1 MHASLAVPAA
11 LFPLSDPLLILAAV
25 LPVVFVVPLVF
36 ERLKI
41 PGVVGLI
48 LAGVALGPHGLGIFG
63 RDGLIGA
70 LSEAGLLYV
79 MFIAGAELDLVM
91 FGRYR
96 RQSAIFGAM
105 SFALPVVCGT
115 SAGLATGRPWLA
127 AILLGAVIASHT
139 LIAYPVA
146 SRLGIARRLPV
157 TVAVGGTIVSDTL
170 ALTILAIVSVGA
182 LGHLDAGGAV
192 QIGLRIL
199 AFAAAVLTIGPRL
212 GRFFFRNL
220 GARSEAEFLFVLA
233 FFFGV
238 SALARLAGIEPIL
251 GAFLA
256 GLALNRFLP
265 EHGPLLGRVRLVGST
280 LFIPFFLLAT
290 GMLVEPRILVGH
302 ATVWALAGMLI
313 ATALITKFLAS
324 WACGKLLGFDRAEQ
338 LVTFGLSIPQAA
350 ATLAATTVGYQ
361 LGLFHSLLV
370 NAIVILILV
379 TCLAGPLVV
388 DRAGRVVAR
397 RQMPTDPDRGGAD
410 RVLVPISNPQTASS
424 LLDLARSLRRQDD
437 PIFGLTVVP
446 GSSSRPA
453 AAVASAED
461 VLWRAIERTADGEV
475 QAITRVAHNVATA
488 VAMAAIET
496 RCQAIVLGW
505 NGQRS
510 LARWVFG
517 SVIDQVLEQARAL
530 VAVARL
536 TAPLSTFERL
546 LIVVPPL
553 VDRHASFAAVR
564 PKVQT
569 LSRNASVVA
578 VFGVGREANVDA
590 VGDLGATVER
600 HVLPDWK
607 ALSWLL
613 ATAEPRDL
621 VLLLSARPGGP
632 AWTPVLERLPGLL
645 ASHELRSFVVLY
657 PPEREVPL
665 EPVPA
670 SPRETSLTT

>member
-11 LFPLSDPLLILAAV
+11 FFPLTDPLLVLAAI
-25 LPVVFVVPLVF
+25 LPVIFVVPLVF

-41 PGVVGLI
+41 PGVVGLL
-48 LAGVALGPHGLGIFG
+48 LAGVVLGPHGLGIFG
-63 RDGLIGA
+63 RDGLIAA
-70 LSEAGLLYV
+70 LSQAGLLYV

-96 RQSAIFGAM
+96 RQSAVFGAT
-105 SFALPVVCGT
+105 SFVLPLLFGT
-115 SAGLATGRPWLA
+115 TAGLATGRPWLA
-127 AILLGAVIASHT
+127 AILLGAVVASHT
-139 LIAYPVA
+139 LVAYPVA

-170 ALTILAIVSVGA
+170 ALTTLAIVSVGA
-182 LGHLDAGGAV
+182 QGHLDAWRAAA
-192 QIGLRIL
+192 IGLGTV
-199 AFAAAVLTIGPRL
+199 AFAAAVLTLGPHL
-212 GRFFFRNL
+212 VRFFFRNV

-233 FFFGV
+233 FCFGV

-251 GAFLA
+251 GAFVA

-265 EHGPLLGRVRLVGST
+265 EHGPLLGRIRLVGST
-280 LFIPFFLLAT
+280 LFIPFFLLST
-290 GMLVEPRILVGH
+290 GMLVEPRILLEH
-302 ATVWALAGMLI
+302 SAVWALAGMLV
-313 ATALITKFLAS
+313 ATALATKFMAT
-324 WACGKLLGFDRAEQ
+324 WACGRWLGCDLAER
-338 LVTFGLSIPQAA
+338 LVTFGMAIPQAA

-361 LGLFHSLLV
+361 LGLFGPTLV

-379 TCLAGPLVV
+379 TCLVGPLIV
-388 DRAGRVVAR
+388 DRAGRAVAR
-397 RQMPTDPDRGGAD
+397 RQLPTDPDWSGAD
-410 RVLVPISNPQTASS
+410 RILVPIANPQTASS
-424 LLDLARSLRRQDD
+424 LLDLARSLRRSDD

-475 QAITRVAHNVATA
+475 QAVTRVAHNVATA

-517 SVIDQVLEQARAL
+517 SVIDQALEQAKAL

-536 TAPLSTFERL
+536 TAPLTTFERL
-546 LIVVPPL
+546 IVVVPPL
-553 VDRHASFAAVR
+553 VDRHASFASVR
-564 PKVQT
+564 FKVQT
-569 LSRNASVVA
+569 LSRRVDTVA
-578 VFGVGREANVDA
+578 IWGIGREANVA
-590 VGDLGATVER
+590 ALGELAAPVER

-613 ATAEPRDL
+613 ATAGPRDL
-621 VLLLSARPGGP
+621 ILLLSARPGGP

-645 ASHELRSFVVLY
+645 ASRETRSFVVFY

-665 EPVPA
+665 DPVPSRTA
-670 SPRETSLTT
+670 DLPLAT